1 MLRGKEIS
9 NRQANM
15 RCFNHVSLVFG
26 IFAIYCVFVVVV
38 VVVVVFVVFVLVV
51 FVLFTF
57 VVGTAIIVNMSVIIS
72 PKIGLE
78 TSIFRVYS
86 ERADLVFISIY

>member
-38 VVVVVFVVFVLVV
+38 VVVVVVVFVLVV